1 MQQIMEYQNTEV
13 KTSDNVKIISL
24 LYDGAISF
32 IKIAKQRL
40 REGDIAAKGLYVG
53 KATAVV
59 GELATS
65 LNMEAGGEIS
75 VNLRR
80 LYDFVLD
87 RLLYANMSNDE
98 EAFDSA
104 EGILEILRNAWKQ
117 IEKKSTVEVTPNI
130 NKPMLREVRV

>member
-1 MQQIMEYQNTEV
+1 MQKIMEYQNTEI

-40 REGDIAAKGLYVG
+40 QEGDIAAKGLYVG

-59 GELATS
+59 SELATS

-80 LYDFVLD
+80 LYDFILD

-98 EAFDSA
+98 EAFDHV
-104 EGILEILRNAWKQ
+104 EGVLEILRNAWRQ
-117 IEKKSTVEVTPNI
+117 IEKKSAVEVTPNM
-130 NKPMLREVRV
+130 NRSMLREVRV

>member
-1 MQQIMEYQNTEV
+1 MQQIMEYQNTEI

-59 GELATS
+59 SELATS

-80 LYDFVLD
+80 LYDFILD
-87 RLLYANMSNDE
+87 RLLYANIRNDE
-98 EAFDSA
+98 EAFDNA
-104 EGILEILRNAWKQ
+104 EGVLQILRSGWKEM
-117 IEKKSTVEVTPNI
+117 EKKSAVEVTPNI
-130 NKPMLREVRV
+130 NRPMLREVRV

>member
-1 MQQIMEYQNTEV
+1 MQQIMEYQNTEI

-40 REGDIAAKGLYVG
+40 QEGDIAAKGLYVG

-59 GELATS
+59 SELATS

-80 LYDFVLD
+80 LYDFILD

-98 EAFDSA
+98 EAFDHV
-104 EGILEILRNAWKQ
+104 EGVLEILRNAWRQ
-117 IEKKSTVEVTPNI
+117 IEKNSSVEITPNM
-130 NKPMLREVRV
+130 NRSMLREVRV